1 MLLTQTCSPRR
12 KARSWRC
19 SSAPAVCLWVWHWT
33 AASVVWWVKSQ
44 GFPPGLWW
52 SRCSPVP
59 TVGRLHLKSE
69 RQTQGNIKAVF
80 FKLFGQSPTTLPLN
94 KWRFWGSTGPCCSKI
109 KSWQITFRKDW
120 TNHLLSLCKV
130 ISDSEII
137 SIYFLDLHKD
147 VRHSNIKS
155 YNLWVFSRHG
165 KTLKTPAPTKN
176 WILLMLK
183 VLELRMWS
191 ANRPGVAT
199 TMWGCL
205 ESSSAWATISVKN
218 SKHLCQCN
226 FKPGWCQWRS

>member
-12 KARSWRC
+12 KACSWRC

-33 AASVVWWVKSQ
+33 AASVVWRVKSQ

-80 FKLFGQSPTTLPLN
+80 FKLFWSIPHHPPFEQVEIL
-94 KWRFWGSTGPCCSKI
+94 RH
-109 KSWQITFRKDW
+109 TFRKDW

-218 SKHLCQCN
+218 SKHLCHCS